1 MSGPAANP
9 LHDLRQAL
17 EHAFGGVTR
26 EGGVSWTQSIERD
39 LLAVAG
45 KDFTVAHR
53 EDDRSWREVAGDPG
67 WDPDAGIGGW
77 AFLDGV
83 GLRYYLA
90 AAMWRSLEGGEV
102 GCLAWQFRRPLKG
115 ASRRRFEDRWT
126 LDAAQ
131 HQVAVRFAAFMLE
144 RAFERGDQSGHDEW
158 EAAIS
163 SWMGG

>member
-1 MSGPAANP
+1 
-9 LHDLRQAL
+9 
-17 EHAFGGVTR
+17 
-26 EGGVSWTQSIERD
+26 VSWTQSIERD